1 MFHTR
6 ITSSLVIN
14 NGQGCLKPVKN
25 HFKRLYRYNQQHW
38 FSSQEHWDGQHE
50 MSSLLCVARPATSG
64 KYCSRESENRLL
76 ELIIAHDHLRDKI
89 ISPNWIHFFLFYYNP
104 NNNTGRSF
112 LAIVHKVSLPGC
124 LVETFA
130 PIIHRAQWDQTS
142 NQREMD
148 AMCLRIPPRNIE
160 TI

>member
-1 MFHTR
+1 
-6 ITSSLVIN
+6 
-14 NGQGCLKPVKN
+14 
-25 HFKRLYRYNQQHW
+25 
-38 FSSQEHWDGQHE
+38 
-50 MSSLLCVARPATSG
+50 MSSLLCVARLATSG
-64 KYCSRESENRLL
+64 KYCSRESEKRLL
-76 ELIIAHDHLRDKI
+76 DLIIAHDHLRDKI
-89 ISPNWIHFFLFYYNP
+89 ISPNWIIFFLYYYNP

-148 AMCLRIPPRNIE
+148 AMCLRIPPEISKQFNSVWFAALCWEYTVTWQPYVKAFLKFLSEIRHS
-160 TI
+160 